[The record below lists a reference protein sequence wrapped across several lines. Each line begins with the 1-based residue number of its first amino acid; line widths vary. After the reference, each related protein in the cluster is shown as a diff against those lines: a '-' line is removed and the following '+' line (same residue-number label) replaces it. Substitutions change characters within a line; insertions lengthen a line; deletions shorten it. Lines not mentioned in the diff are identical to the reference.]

1 MSGPD
6 HASKGTDWTHLL
18 SDPDLINHLGQLLR
32 SYREAPPEKRDQVLL
47 EVMRNIKASS
57 PKPEAPGGEPS
68 APGHPLRHVSAEPMS
83 TPPFDPGEIT
93 SFWSNPSEQ
102 DRRRHPRQ
110 KCFVA
115 VEMRIEGATDPLW
128 GNLANTSLGGCFVE
142 TAAPI
147 ESGIALG
154 IGLWLANDKVWVKG
168 MALNGIVT
176 RSSPCFGA
184 RVKFTGLDSTER
196 ETLRKFLKFIETS
209 MSQYH
214 AEQGYLA
221 RLKG

>member
-1 MSGPD
+1 MSSSD
-6 HASKGTDWTHLL
+6 HASKGADWTHLL
-18 SDPDLINHLGQLLR
+18 SDPDLINHLGQLLQA
-32 SYREAPPEKRDQVLL
+32 YRDALPEKRDQVLL
-47 EVMRNIKASS
+47 EVMRKIKASAS
-57 PKPEAPGGEPS
+57 KPEAPGSEPS
-68 APGHPLRHVSAEPMS
+68 TREQPLSPLPAEPMS
-83 TPPFDPGEIT
+83 TPPFDPGEI
-93 SFWSNPSEQ
+93 SSLWSNPSEQ

-115 VEMRIEGATDPLW
+115 VEMRVEGATASLW

-142 TAAPI
+142 TATPI

-184 RVKFTGLDSTER
+184 RVKFTGLDSAER

-209 MSQYH
+209 MSQYY

-221 RLKG
+221 RLKR

>member
-1 MSGPD
+1 MSSPD
-6 HASKGTDWTHLL
+6 HASKGADWTHLL

-57 PKPEAPGGEPS
+57 PNPEAPGGEPS
-68 APGHPLRHVSAEPMS
+68 APGHPLRHVPDEPMS

-184 RVKFTGLDSTER
+184 RVKFTGLDSAER